1 MIRLPIVAVSF
12 LVAAAPVSAQVAAEP
27 WITGLDHP
35 VRLVAPAGDPRLFV
49 VERGGRV
56 LAFTSAGAFIDTFLD
71 IGSLTAE
78 SGEGGLLGLAFAP
91 DYATTG
97 RFYVSYTDLGG
108 DSRLARYRVGT
119 DPDRADP
126 ASGTNLLTV
135 NQPASNHNGGHL
147 EFGPDGMLYF
157 GLGDGG
163 GSGDQQNNAQNDQT
177 LLGKLLRLDVSGP
190 GAYTIPPDNPHVNRA
205 PLDEIWAKGLRN
217 PWCWS
222 FDRLTGDLYIADVGQ
237 YELEEINVQP
247 AAVQGGANYGWRLME
262 GTACYNPESGCLRPG
277 LSLPVH
283 EYTHGGTPFRCSIS
297 GGYVYRGADIPQ
309 LKGQY
314 FYADYCSAEVWSL
327 TWTAAEGATRVRN
340 WTDRLAPGGGF
351 GSIAAFGQDAAGE
364 LYVLDY
370 DHGTAYRLVSSASGV
385 PAASVL
391 QLTQNAPNPFNPAT
405 TISWVADPEAGQ
417 VSLRVYDLAGRLV
430 RTLVAGAAS
439 AGPDSVTWD
448 GTDDLGQPVA
458 AGVYHY
464 RLQQGGQAVA
474 RKMVLLE

>member
-1 MIRLPIVAVSF
+1 MIRLSS
-12 LVAAAPVSAQVAAEP
+12 VAAALLLTAAPASAQVAAEP
-27 WITGLDHP
+27 WITDLNSP
-35 VRLVAPAGDPRLFV
+35 VRLVAPPGDSRLFV

-71 IGSLTAE
+71 VNSLTTE
-78 SGEGGLLGLAFAP
+78 SSERGLLGLAFPP
-91 DYATTG
+91 DYAATG
-97 RFYVSYTDLGG
+97 RFYVSYTDLDG
-108 DSRLARYRVGT
+108 DSRLARYVVGT
-119 DPDRADP
+119 DPDRADR
-126 ASGTNLLTV
+126 ASGTILLTV
-135 NQPASNHNGGHL
+135 AQPAGNHNGGHI

-163 GSGDQQNNAQNDQT
+163 GSGDPQNNAQNDQT

-190 GAYTIPPDNPHVNRA
+190 GGYTIPPDNPQVGRP

-237 YELEEINVQP
+237 NELEEINVRP
-247 AAVQGGANYGWRLME
+247 AGMPGGANYGWRLME
-262 GTACYNPESGCLRPG
+262 GTACYEPEAGCFRPG
-277 LSLPVH
+277 LTLPVH
-283 EYTHGGTPFRCSIS
+283 EYTHGGSPFRCSIS

-314 FYADYCSAEVWSL
+314 FYADFCSAEVWSL
-327 TWTAAEGATRVRN
+327 TWTGAEGATRVRN
-340 WTDRLAPGGGF
+340 WTDRLAPAGGF
-351 GSIAAFGQDAAGE
+351 GSIVGFGQDAAGE

-370 DHGTAYRLVSSASGV
+370 DKGTAYRLVPNASAV
-385 PAASVL
+385 PPAGPL
-391 QLTQNAPNPFNPAT
+391 RLNQNTPNPFNPLT
-405 TISWVADPEAGQ
+405 TIAWSGDPQAGP

-430 RTLVAGAAS
+430 RTLADGRETAGS
-439 AGPDSVTWD
+439 ATWD
-448 GTDDLGQPVA
+448 GTDDLGRSVA

-464 RLQQGGQAVA
+464 RVQQGTEAVA